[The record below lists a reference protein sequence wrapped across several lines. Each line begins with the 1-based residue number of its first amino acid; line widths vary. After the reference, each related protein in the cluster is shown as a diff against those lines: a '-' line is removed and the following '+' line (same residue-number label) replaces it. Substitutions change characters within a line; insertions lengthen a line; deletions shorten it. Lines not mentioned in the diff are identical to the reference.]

1 MDLQVVDTKVNHMN
15 YAEDIK
21 AEAQRVIDEE
31 MATLQQKRDELQ
43 DRLAKAQQKKKNF
56 FKNLSQK

>member
-1 MDLQVVDTKVNHMN
+1 MNHLN

-21 AEAQRVIDEE
+21 GEAQRVIDEE
-31 MATLQQKRDELQ
+31 MATLQQKREELQ